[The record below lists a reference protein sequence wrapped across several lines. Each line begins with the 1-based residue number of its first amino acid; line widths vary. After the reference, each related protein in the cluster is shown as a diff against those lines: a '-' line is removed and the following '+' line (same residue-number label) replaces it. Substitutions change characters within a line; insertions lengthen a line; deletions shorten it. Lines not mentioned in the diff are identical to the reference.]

1 MRINTISPK
10 FSIPSSNHF
19 HCVLER
25 APQGA
30 PQGVL
35 HLIRYRFPRHSSSWS
50 FQSAFHNR
58 KNDARGGKKE
68 HTPVTRRRHD
78 ASLTA
83 FYDVALERWPA
94 FEKQISRLTEGD
106 RHWSRHQGP
115 GGRLMGVRNDSEHH
129 PSPANEGEEGKEDG
143 RHVVARL

>member
-58 KNDARGGKKE
+58 KNDARGGKKG
-68 HTPVTRRRHD
+68 TRRLHAVDD
-78 ASLTA
+78 AVINGVL
-83 FYDVALERWPA
+83 RRR
-94 FEKQISRLTEGD
+94 SR
-106 RHWSRHQGP
+106 
-115 GGRLMGVRNDSEHH
+115 
-129 PSPANEGEEGKEDG
+129 K
-143 RHVVARL
+143 VARVRKTNFTD

>member
-1 MRINTISPK
+1 MTINTISPK

-68 HTPVTRRRHD
+68 HAGYTPSTRCVINGVLRRRSRKVARVRKTNFQINGGRSSLI
-78 ASLTA
+78 AS
-83 FYDVALERWPA
+83 
-94 FEKQISRLTEGD
+94 S
-106 RHWSRHQGP
+106 GP
-115 GGRLMGVRNDSEHH
+115 GWASYGR
-129 PSPANEGEEGKEDG
+129 PQ
-143 RHVVARL
+143 RL

>member
-1 MRINTISPK
+1 MRINRSVRNSRFLLQIT
-10 FSIPSSNHF
+10 SNS
-19 HCVLER
+19 CVLER

-68 HTPVTRRRHD
+68 HAVDTMRH
-78 ASLTA
+78 
-83 FYDVALERWPA
+83 
-94 FEKQISRLTEGD
+94 
-106 RHWSRHQGP
+106 
-115 GGRLMGVRNDSEHH
+115 
-129 PSPANEGEEGKEDG
+129 
-143 RHVVARL
+143 